1 MAHFKFRSLPRRP
14 RASSRS
20 KRRIRAATP
29 VNTKFHF
36 PPAPGAPPVKSMS
49 SHVILLTDAHEA
61 PAYELIE
68 ALRAAGVKTLIE
80 GLREVEVE
88 KALAQQKK
96 REGKV
101 EAEGPPPLAVLYEVV
116 PGADMVELHTAI
128 DHSKAFWPGAPLIA
142 CRRQTNGYQSHNL
155 RSLDGA
161 SLKRLGFAAI
171 ADKSAQ
177 LPALLRE
184 IEGHGNTGEL
194 RLPELIQ
201 EPVTSTPSSL
211 PPKIKFSHLRA
222 AYELV
227 CSLHFSGDQSG
238 AANTALAGLQDLVDA
253 DRWAIYL
260 FTEAKGLEGS
270 TLEAIAVHKAGQE
283 QRTEDDWGR
292 LLNAE
297 PDLPIGSET
306 KAAKRAAAGMG
317 TIKRKERGQFVVAVP
332 LICGERILGVI
343 EGIREGSGAY
353 AFKKTDVA
361 LLDSLALPIASALA
375 NAVRIAEAER
385 LSQTDDLT
393 KLHNARYLRQ
403 FLLNEIRRARRYGTS
418 VAALFLDL
426 DDFKRINDEHGHLV
440 GSHVLME
447 IAAVILSSVRDTDAV
462 ARYGG
467 DEFVIVLP
475 DTGIELAGSVAERIR
490 QKISRHYFTGG
501 RRLQLSLTASFG
513 VATFPKHASSPQQ
526 LIACADTAMYEA
538 KAANKNCVRFAADLP
553 AKEPLQE
560 LIESVE
566 AELVTSDN

>member
-1 MAHFKFRSLPRRP
+1 M
-14 RASSRS
+14 
-20 KRRIRAATP
+20 
-29 VNTKFHF
+29 
-36 PPAPGAPPVKSMS
+36 
-49 SHVILLTDAHEA
+49 
-61 PAYELIE
+61 IE

-88 KALAQQKK
+88 VALARRQQSQ
-96 REGKV
+96 GLSDLD
-101 EAEGPPPLAVLYEVV
+101 GPPPLAVLYEVV

-128 DHSKAFWPGAPLIA
+128 DHAKAFWPRAPLVA
-142 CRRQTNGYQSHNL
+142 CRRQTNGYQSLNL

-161 SLKRLGFAAI
+161 TLKRLGFVAI

-184 IEGHGNTGEL
+184 IEDQGGSGEL
-194 RLPELIQ
+194 RLPEVI
-201 EPVTSTPSSL
+201 EKPAEAGSSSL
-211 PPKIKFSHLRA
+211 PPKTKISHLRA
-222 AYELV
+222 AFDLV
-227 CSLHFSGDQSG
+227 ASLHFVADQNA
-238 AANTALAGLQDLVDA
+238 AANTALDGLEQVIHA

-260 FTEAKGLEGS
+260 FTDSKGGLDGA
-270 TLEAIAVHKAGQE
+270 TLEAIAVRKPGQPSGSKSE
-283 QRTEDDWGR
+283 EEWRRVLSGES
-292 LLNAE
+292 
-297 PDLPIGSET
+297 DLPLGSET
-306 KAAKRAAAGMG
+306 RAAKRVAAGNG
-317 TIKRKERGQFVVAVP
+317 IIKKKERGKFVMAVP

-343 EGIREGSGAY
+343 EGIREGAGAH
-353 AFKKTDVA
+353 AFRKTDVA
-361 LLDSLALPIASALA
+361 LLDSLSLPIASALA

-403 FLLNEIRRARRYGTS
+403 FLLNEIRRARRYKSS

-447 IAAVILSSVRDTDAV
+447 MAAVILSSIRDTDAV

-475 DTGIELAGSVAERIR
+475 DTGTELAGTVAERIR
-490 QKISRHYFTGG
+490 SKILRHQFTGG

-513 VATFPKHASSPQQ
+513 VAAFPKHASSPQQ

-538 KAANKNCVRFAADLP
+538 KAASKNCVRFAADLAP
-553 AKEPLQE
+553 KEPPREIVEYL
-560 LIESVE
+560 E
-566 AELVTSDN
+566 AEVQTQVS

>member
-1 MAHFKFRSLPRRP
+1 M
-14 RASSRS
+14 
-20 KRRIRAATP
+20 
-29 VNTKFHF
+29 
-36 PPAPGAPPVKSMS
+36 

-88 KALAQQKK
+88 VALAKQQK
-96 REGKV
+96 RQGLPDS
-101 EAEGPPPLAVLYEVV
+101 EGPPPLAVLYEVV

-128 DHSKAFWPGAPLIA
+128 DHAKAFWPGVPLVA

-155 RSLDGA
+155 RSLDSA
-161 SLKRLGFAAI
+161 TLRRLGFRAV

-177 LPALLRE
+177 LAALLHE
-184 IEGHGNTGEL
+184 IEGNGTSELPLSDAIQAPVEQNTS
-194 RLPELIQ
+194 P
-201 EPVTSTPSSL
+201 L
-211 PPKIKFSHLRA
+211 PPKIKFSELRA
-222 AYELV
+222 AFELV
-227 CSLHFSGDQSG
+227 SSLHFSGDQSG
-238 AANTALAGLQDLVDA
+238 AASTALAGLQGLVKA
-253 DRWAIYL
+253 DRWSIYL
-260 FTEAKGLEGS
+260 FSESKGLETS
-270 TLEAIAVHKAGQE
+270 ALEAIAVRKKGQE
-283 QRTEDDWGR
+283 GTRNDDDWGR
-292 LLNAE
+292 LLNSE

-317 TIKRKERGQFVVAVP
+317 IIKRKERGQFVVAIP

-343 EGIREGSGAY
+343 EGIREGGDER

-361 LLDSLALPIASALA
+361 LLDALSHPIASALA

-403 FLLNEIRRARRYGTS
+403 FLLNEIRRARRYGSS

-426 DDFKRINDEHGHLV
+426 DDFKQINDAHGHLV

-447 IAAVILSSVRDTDAV
+447 MAAVILSSIRDTDAV

-475 DTGIELAGSVAERIR
+475 DTGTELAGQVAERIR
-490 QKISRHYFTGG
+490 HRITRHNFNGG

-513 VATFPKHASSPQQ
+513 VAAFPKHASSPQQ

-538 KAANKNCVRFAADLP
+538 KAANKNCVRFAADLAPREP
-553 AKEPLQE
+553 ARRLVPNL
-560 LIESVE
+560 E
-566 AELVTSDN
+566 ATEYADVHS

>member
-1 MAHFKFRSLPRRP
+1 
-14 RASSRS
+14 
-20 KRRIRAATP
+20 
-29 VNTKFHF
+29 
-36 PPAPGAPPVKSMS
+36 MS

-88 KALAQQKK
+88 VALAKQQK
-96 REGKV
+96 REGTHD
-101 EAEGPPPLAVLYEVV
+101 ADGPPPLAVLYEVV

-128 DHSKAFWPGAPLIA
+128 DHAKAFWPGAPLVA

-155 RSLDGA
+155 RSLDGVT
-161 SLKRLGFAAI
+161 LKRLGFAAI

-184 IEGHGNTGEL
+184 IEGHGASGEL
-194 RLPELIQ
+194 RMPAALVM
-201 EPVTSTPSSL
+201 PVEEETEPSSL
-211 PPKIKFSHLRA
+211 PRKIKASHLRA

-227 CSLHFSGDQSG
+227 SSLHFSGDQNG
-238 AANTALAGLQDLVDA
+238 AANTALAGLQDLIRA

-260 FTEAKGLEGS
+260 FTDSKGLEGA
-270 TLEAIAVHKAGQE
+270 TLEAIAVRKPGQE
-283 QRTEDDWGR
+283 DSRTDREWGR
-292 LLNAE
+292 LLVE

-317 TIKRKERGQFVVAVP
+317 IIKRKEKGQFVVAIP

-343 EGIREGSGAY
+343 EGIREGSGAH

-361 LLDSLALPIASALA
+361 LLDSLSAPIASALA

-403 FLLNEIRRARRYGTS
+403 FLLNEIRRARRYGSS

-426 DDFKRINDEHGHLV
+426 DDFKQINDEHGHLV

-447 IAAVILSSVRDTDAV
+447 MAAVILSSIRDTDAV

-475 DTGIELAGSVAERIR
+475 DTGTDLAGQVAERIR
-490 QKISRHYFTGG
+490 HRITRHNFNGG

-513 VATFPKHASSPQQ
+513 VAAFPKHASSPQQ

-538 KAANKNCVRFAADLP
+538 KAANKNCVRFATDLASREPAKRIAATPETTDYQDLP
-553 AKEPLQE
+553 
-560 LIESVE
+560 
-566 AELVTSDN
+566 N

>member
-1 MAHFKFRSLPRRP
+1 
-14 RASSRS
+14 
-20 KRRIRAATP
+20 
-29 VNTKFHF
+29 
-36 PPAPGAPPVKSMS
+36 MS

-88 KALAQQKK
+88 VALAKQKK
-96 REGKV
+96 DQG
-101 EAEGPPPLAVLYEVV
+101 ASDLDGPPPLAVLYEVV

-128 DHSKAFWPGAPLIA
+128 NHAKAFWPGAPLVA
-142 CRRQTNGYQSHNL
+142 CRRQMNGYQSLNL

-161 SLKRLGFAAI
+161 TLKRLGFLAI

-184 IEGHGNTGEL
+184 IEGRGNSGEL
-194 RLPELIQ
+194 RLSEVVERPAARGC
-201 EPVTSTPSSL
+201 SSL
-211 PPKIKFSHLRA
+211 PPKIKFNDLRA
-222 AYELV
+222 AFDLV
-227 CSLHFSGDQSG
+227 ASLHFIGDQSG
-238 AANTALAGLQDLVDA
+238 AANTALAGLEQLIQA

-260 FTEAKGLEGS
+260 FSEEKGIES
-270 TLEAIAVHKAGQE
+270 SALEAIAVRRPGQPSGGSRSE
-283 QRTEDDWGR
+283 EEWRRMLTGES
-292 LLNAE
+292 
-297 PDLPIGSET
+297 DLPIGSET
-306 KAAKRAAAGMG
+306 KAAKRAAAGLG
-317 TIKRKERGQFVVAVP
+317 IIKKKERGQFVLAVP

-343 EGIREGSGAY
+343 EGIREGAGAH

-361 LLDSLALPIASALA
+361 LLDALSLPIASALA

-403 FLLNEIRRARRYGTS
+403 FLLNEIRRARRYGSS

-447 IAAVILSSVRDTDAV
+447 MAAVILSSIRDTDAV

-475 DTGIELAGSVAERIR
+475 DTGTELAGTVAERIR
-490 QKISRHYFTGG
+490 QKILRHQFTGG
-501 RRLQLSLTASFG
+501 RRLQLSMTASFG
-513 VATFPKHASSPQQ
+513 VAAFPKHASSPQQ

-538 KAANKNCVRFAADLP
+538 KAANKNCVRFAADLTP
-553 AKEPLQE
+553 KQAAVDQ
-560 LIESVE
+560 LIESLEFE
-566 AELVTSDN
+566 AVNPVQSQ